1 MAHPSSRTTNAPA
14 RSLSRGGTAQEVAS
28 CLFSPHT
35 TCISSMFSTLVVLFH
50 MQWVPPAARPLCRT
64 TLPLSSPS
72 ILPKPPRETR
82 APLSILRCNTAVGP
96 AIPAVPRPCP
106 SGSRRV
112 RADTG
117 GSRHSR
123 SRCLPAAGWS
133 TGRRSTC
140 PRPARRAGACG
151 GRTRLRR
158 TLGDGNPSG
167 NRETRRPPAAT
178 PAPPPA
184 TTGGRMTGGGACAV
198 WRACGR
204 PCAARGRRCS
214 SGPSTGPSSDA
225 SDASAGTAV
234 RTCSRWT
241 GNHMLRLISL
251 LMLDGLRPGKRA
263 IFLTLVPLPTS
274 IRMTWR
280 SSSDRCE
287 HAFPP

>member
-1 MAHPSSRTTNAPA
+1 MGRRSNVSMPGPSR
-14 RSLSRGGTAQEVAS
+14 
-28 CLFSPHT
+28 
-35 TCISSMFSTLVVLFH
+35 
-50 MQWVPPAARPLCRT
+50 
-64 TLPLSSPS
+64 
-72 ILPKPPRETR
+72 
-82 APLSILRCNTAVGP
+82 
-96 AIPAVPRPCP
+96 
-106 SGSRRV
+106 RRV
-112 RADTG
+112 RRAN
-117 GSRHSR
+117 
-123 SRCLPAAGWS
+123 PAPPSHVTA
-133 TGRRSTC
+133 T
-140 PRPARRAGACG
+140 RAG
-151 GRTRLRR
+151 RRR

-178 PAPPPA
+178 PAPPPS
-184 TTGGRMTGGGACAV
+184 TTGGCMTGGGACAV

-204 PCAARGRRCS
+204 PCAARGPRCS

-225 SDASAGTAV
+225 SAGTAV
-234 RTCSRWT
+234 RTRSRWT